1 MELCHLGSAPNSQG
15 HSGTVTSH
23 FTLSLSIFFFQMV
36 SMVQSR
42 CSRWGES
49 ATLTGPDPGSTPSF
63 CEPTPT
69 VALGL

>member
-36 SMVQSR
+36 SGRYGAEQVLSMGRVR
-42 CSRWGES
+42 NPYR
-49 ATLTGPDPGSTPSF
+49 P
-63 CEPTPT
+63 
-69 VALGL
+69 